1 MGELAIRRNRNI
13 SVSRYQGT
21 GKTEK
26 AAGSTQSRKVAGT
39 AGFTISETLQEL
51 MSRVSR
57 VEGRSRESR
66 RALQTGEAALDE
78 VQDSLD
84 RMADLARKSAEGG
97 GTDRAALQ
105 KELEQLRESIERV
118 ISQATAGGVS
128 LFQDGEAGAAKWV
141 ESLLY
146 TSGEAGKEE
155 GAQALPDWLMK
166 GIVQKNMTA
175 EEILAALGL
184 DKTASGSDI
193 LAAITGRP
201 LESGSV
207 ESYLATLYLG
217 AVIAGGDTALEGGI
231 DLRTA
236 MEGLLKLLEKVEE
249 GVPPD
254 RAVELLTGG
263 KFASLAD
270 FQARFMD
277 GSAPGLETFL
287 MNLLL
292 SGEGSGSGAGLT
304 AGSSLL
310 AILAEI
316 KGMNLETLMDLLSV
330 SPLPEAAPE
339 PGSTQTPAEPVPTQ
353 AQPMGNVQVSGQDL
367 SGVSLRAPS
376 GELVVGGGADVTVQ
390 GTGQG
395 EQAVLLTGSGRT
407 ALQNVSLSTL
417 TVDSSAARIFVPE
430 QSILK
435 EVRLGEGAVLTV
447 SGGALAKIGSLHAG
461 GSSLLRLTEGAALA
475 LGRTEG
481 APEGESRAVLTVP
494 VVVDGPVSLSAQAA
508 HVLDGAGNRLEPFDL
523 IWKTLLPGWSA
534 ITALEMDGRQA
545 KMNLLNGDPVRL
557 WLVRGDHGAPI
568 HSMVVQGKDESGQPR
583 TRYAY
588 LHWNQNTRAF
598 EEISM
603 YPNPFSVTGGEPG
616 RDWVYEEESQTLH
629 ILSSQ
634 VSAISG
640 GPGTD
645 AAQAPFS
652 GRIVLADGIGPMEL
666 SLGGVVCRVSSG
678 RAFSLGQGNEVTL
691 ILQSGT
697 SNLFE
702 SGTGCAGI
710 SLGSGTSLNIDC
722 ADPHSGRDPD
732 GVLTATGG
740 AGGAGIGW
748 DGEGGWDQAGQILI
762 RGGVSVGAG
771 GFMGSVT
778 IIGGIIVSSDGR
790 GGGEG
795 GLSLQMGEDTVALP
809 QFRLSSRI
817 LQLEGLSVATREQA
831 LAAQTALE
839 ADRRWVSRIQ
849 AAYGALYNQ
858 LDQSFGGLYSHYI
871 SLAEGMVRD
880 NAAADTLLEDM
891 RQSILLQPSQALHT
905 HGRRGTED
913 VRQLLR

>member
-1 MGELAIRRNRNI
+1 
-13 SVSRYQGT
+13 
-21 GKTEK
+21 
-26 AAGSTQSRKVAGT
+26 
-39 AGFTISETLQEL
+39 
-51 MSRVSR
+51 

-330 SPLPEAAPE
+330 SPLPEVAPE

-461 GSSLLRLTEGAALA
+461 GSSLLRLTEGAAVA

-494 VVVDGPVSLSAQAA
+494 VVVDGPVSLAAQAA

-568 HSMVVQGKDESGQPR
+568 HSLVVQGKDESGQPR

-588 LHWNQNTRAF
+588 LHWNQNTQAF

-722 ADPHSGRDPD
+722 ADPHSGGDPD

>member
-84 RMADLARKSAEGG
+84 RMADLARKSAAGG
-97 GTDRAALQ
+97 EADRAALQ

-146 TSGEAGKEE
+146 TSGESGKEE
-155 GAQALPDWLMK
+155 GVQALPDWLMK

-270 FQARFMD
+270 FQAQFMD
-277 GSAPGLETFL
+277 GSAPGLEAFL
-287 MNLLL
+287 TNLLL
-292 SGEGSGSGAGLT
+292 SGEGSGSDAGLT

-316 KGMNLETLMDLLSV
+316 KGMNLETLMGLLSV

-339 PGSTQTPAEPVPTQ
+339 PGSVQSTAEPVPVQ

-367 SGVSLRAPS
+367 SGVTLRAPT

-407 ALQNVSLSTL
+407 ALQHVNLSAL
-417 TVDSSAARIFVPE
+417 TVDSGTARIFVLE

-447 SGGALAKIGSLHAG
+447 SGGALAKIGSLYAG
-461 GSSLLRLTEGAALA
+461 GSSLLRLTEGAAVA

-481 APEGESRAVLTVP
+481 APEGESREVLTVP
-494 VVVDGPVSLSAQAA
+494 VVVDGPVSLAAQAA
-508 HVLDGAGNRLEPFDL
+508 HVRDTAGNRLEPFDL

-557 WLVRGDHGAPI
+557 WLVRGDHGSPI
-568 HSMVVQGKDESGQPR
+568 HGLVVQGKDESGQPR

-588 LHWNQNTRAF
+588 LHWNQNTQAF

-722 ADPHSGRDPD
+722 ADPHSGGDPD

-905 HGRRGTED
+905 HGRRGMED

>member
-26 AAGSTQSRKVAGT
+26 AADSTQSRKVAGT

-84 RMADLARKSAEGG
+84 RMADLARKSAAGG
-97 GTDRAALQ
+97 ETDRAALQ

-118 ISQATAGGVS
+118 ISRATAGGVS

-155 GAQALPDWLMK
+155 GVQALPDWLMK

-270 FQARFMD
+270 FQAQFMD
-277 GSAPGLETFL
+277 GSAPGLEAFL
-287 MNLLL
+287 TNLLL
-292 SGEGSGSGAGLT
+292 SGEGSGSDAGLT

-339 PGSTQTPAEPVPTQ
+339 PGSAQATAEPVPAQ

-367 SGVSLRAPS
+367 SGVTLRAPT
-376 GELVVGGGADVTVQ
+376 GELVAGGGADVTVQ

-407 ALQNVSLSTL
+407 ALQHVNLSAL
-417 TVDSSAARIFVPE
+417 TVDSGAARIFVLE

-461 GSSLLRLTEGAALA
+461 GSSLLRLTEGAAVA

-481 APEGESRAVLTVP
+481 APEGESREVLTVP
-494 VVVDGPVSLSAQAA
+494 VVVDGPVSLAAQAA
-508 HVLDGAGNRLEPFDL
+508 HVRDTAGNRLEPFDL

-534 ITALEMDGRQA
+534 ITALEIDGRQA

-557 WLVRGDHGAPI
+557 WLTRGDHGSPI
-568 HSMVVQGKDESGQPR
+568 HGLVVQGKDESGQPR

-588 LHWNQNTRAF
+588 LHWNQNTQAF

-666 SLGGVVCRVSSG
+666 ALGGVVCRVSSG

-722 ADPHSGRDPD
+722 ADPHSGGDPD

>member
-26 AAGSTQSRKVAGT
+26 AADSTQSRKVAGT

-118 ISQATAGGVS
+118 ISRATAGGVS

-155 GAQALPDWLMK
+155 GVQALPDWLMK

-193 LAAITGRP
+193 LAAITGKP

-270 FQARFMD
+270 FQSQFMD
-277 GSAPGLETFL
+277 GSAPGLEAFL
-287 MNLLL
+287 TNLLL
-292 SGEGSGSGAGLT
+292 SGEGPGSDAGLT

-339 PGSTQTPAEPVPTQ
+339 PGSAQSTAEPVPAQ

-367 SGVSLRAPS
+367 SGVTLRAPT

-407 ALQNVSLSTL
+407 ALQHVNLSAL
-417 TVDSSAARIFVPE
+417 TVDSGTARIFVLE

-435 EVRLGEGAVLTV
+435 AVRLGEGAVLTV

-461 GSSLLRLTEGAALA
+461 GSSLLRLTEGAAVA

-481 APEGESRAVLTVP
+481 APEGESREMLTVP
-494 VVVDGPVSLSAQAA
+494 VVVDGPVSLAAQAA
-508 HVLDGAGNRLEPFDL
+508 HVRDTAGNRLEPFDL

-568 HSMVVQGKDESGQPR
+568 HSLVVQGKDESGQPR

-588 LHWNQNTRAF
+588 LHWNQNTQAF

>member
-84 RMADLARKSAEGG
+84 RMADLARKSAAGG
-97 GTDRAALQ
+97 ETDRAALQ

-118 ISQATAGGVS
+118 ISRATAGGVS
-128 LFQDGEAGAAKWV
+128 LFQDGEAGTAKWV

-155 GAQALPDWLMK
+155 GVQALPDWLMK

-193 LAAITGRP
+193 LAAITGKP

-270 FQARFMD
+270 FQAQFMD
-277 GSAPGLETFL
+277 GSAPGLEAFL
-287 MNLLL
+287 TNLLL
-292 SGEGSGSGAGLT
+292 SGEGSGSDAGLT

-339 PGSTQTPAEPVPTQ
+339 PGSVQSTAEPVPVQ

-367 SGVSLRAPS
+367 SGVTLRAPT

-407 ALQNVSLSTL
+407 ALQHVNLSAL
-417 TVDSSAARIFVPE
+417 TVDSGTARIFVLE

-435 EVRLGEGAVLTV
+435 EIRLGEGAVLTV

-461 GSSLLRLTEGAALA
+461 GSSLLRLTEGAAVA

-481 APEGESRAVLTVP
+481 APEGESREVLTVP
-494 VVVDGPVSLSAQAA
+494 VVVDGPVSLAAQAA
-508 HVLDGAGNRLEPFDL
+508 HVRDTAGNRLEPFDL

-557 WLVRGDHGAPI
+557 WLTRGDHGSPI
-568 HSMVVQGKDESGQPR
+568 HGLVVQGKDESGQPR

-588 LHWNQNTRAF
+588 LHWNQNTQAF

-666 SLGGVVCRVSSG
+666 ALGGVVCRVSSG

-722 ADPHSGRDPD
+722 ADPHSGGDPD

-839 ADRRWVSRIQ
+839 ADRCWVSRIQ

>member
-26 AAGSTQSRKVAGT
+26 AADSTQSRKVAGT

-84 RMADLARKSAEGG
+84 RMADLARKSAAGG
-97 GTDRAALQ
+97 ETDRAALQ

-118 ISQATAGGVS
+118 ISRATAGGVS

-155 GAQALPDWLMK
+155 GVQALPDWLMK

-184 DKTASGSDI
+184 DKTASGSDV
-193 LAAITGRP
+193 LAAITGKP

-254 RAVELLTGG
+254 RAVELLSGG

-270 FQARFMD
+270 FQAQFMD

-339 PGSTQTPAEPVPTQ
+339 PGSAQATAEPVPAQ

-367 SGVSLRAPS
+367 SGVTLRAPT
-376 GELVVGGGADVTVQ
+376 GELVAGGGADVTVQ

-407 ALQNVSLSTL
+407 ALQHVNLSAL
-417 TVDSSAARIFVPE
+417 TVDSGAARIFVLE

-461 GSSLLRLTEGAALA
+461 GSSLLRLTEGAAVA

-481 APEGESRAVLTVP
+481 APEGDSREVLTVP
-494 VVVDGPVSLSAQAA
+494 VVVDGPVSLAAQAA
-508 HVLDGAGNRLEPFDL
+508 HVRDTAGNRLEPFDL

-534 ITALEMDGRQA
+534 ITALEIDGRQA

-568 HSMVVQGKDESGQPR
+568 HSLVVQGKDESGQPR

-588 LHWNQNTRAF
+588 LHWNQNTQAF

-666 SLGGVVCRVSSG
+666 ALGGVVCRVSSG

-722 ADPHSGRDPD
+722 ADPHSGGDPD

>member
-26 AAGSTQSRKVAGT
+26 AAGSTQSRKAAGT

-84 RMADLARKSAEGG
+84 RMADLARKSAAGG
-97 GTDRAALQ
+97 EADRAALQ

-118 ISQATAGGVS
+118 ISRATAGGVS

-155 GAQALPDWLMK
+155 GVQALPDWLMK

-184 DKTASGSDI
+184 DKTASGSDV
-193 LAAITGRP
+193 LAAITGKP

-254 RAVELLTGG
+254 RAVELLSGG

-270 FQARFMD
+270 FQAQFMD
-277 GSAPGLETFL
+277 GSAPGLEAFL
-287 MNLLL
+287 TNLLL
-292 SGEGSGSGAGLT
+292 SGEGSGSDAGLT

-339 PGSTQTPAEPVPTQ
+339 PGSARAAAEPVPAQ

-367 SGVSLRAPS
+367 SGVTLRAPT

-395 EQAVLLTGSGRT
+395 EQVVLLTGSGRT
-407 ALQNVSLSTL
+407 ALQHVNLSTL
-417 TVDSSAARIFVPE
+417 TVDSGTARIFVLE

-435 EVRLGEGAVLTV
+435 EVRLGEGAVLTI

-461 GSSLLRLTEGAALA
+461 GSSLLRLTEGAAVA

-481 APEGESRAVLTVP
+481 APEGDSREVLTVP
-494 VVVDGPVSLSAQAA
+494 VVVDGPVSLAAQAA
-508 HVLDGAGNRLEPFDL
+508 HVRDTAGNRLEPFDL

-534 ITALEMDGRQA
+534 ITALEMDGRQV
-545 KMNLLNGDPVRL
+545 KMNLLNGEPVRL

-568 HSMVVQGKDESGQPR
+568 HSLVVQGKDESGQPR

-588 LHWNQNTRAF
+588 LHWNQNTQAF

-666 SLGGVVCRVSSG
+666 ALGGVVCRVSSG

-722 ADPHSGRDPD
+722 ADPHSGGDPD

-880 NAAADTLLEDM
+880 NAAADTLLADM

>member
-26 AAGSTQSRKVAGT
+26 AADSTQSRKVAGT

-84 RMADLARKSAEGG
+84 RMADLARKSAAGG
-97 GTDRAALQ
+97 ETDRAALQ

-118 ISQATAGGVS
+118 ISRATAGGVS

-155 GAQALPDWLMK
+155 GVQALPDWLMK

-193 LAAITGRP
+193 LAAITGKP

-270 FQARFMD
+270 FQAQFMD
-277 GSAPGLETFL
+277 GSAPGLEAFL
-287 MNLLL
+287 TNLLL
-292 SGEGSGSGAGLT
+292 SGEGSGSDTGLT
-304 AGSSLL
+304 AGASLL

-339 PGSTQTPAEPVPTQ
+339 PGSAQATAEPVPAQ

-367 SGVSLRAPS
+367 SGVTLRAPT
-376 GELVVGGGADVTVQ
+376 GELVAGGGADVTVQ

-407 ALQNVSLSTL
+407 ALQHVNLSAL
-417 TVDSSAARIFVPE
+417 TVDSGAARIFVLE

-461 GSSLLRLTEGAALA
+461 GSSLLRLTEGAAVA

-481 APEGESRAVLTVP
+481 APEGESREVLTVP
-494 VVVDGPVSLSAQAA
+494 VVVDGPVSLAAQAA
-508 HVLDGAGNRLEPFDL
+508 HVRDTAGNRLEPFDL

-534 ITALEMDGRQA
+534 ITALEIDGRQA

-557 WLVRGDHGAPI
+557 WLTRGDHGSPI
-568 HSMVVQGKDESGQPR
+568 HGLVVQGKDESGQPR

-588 LHWNQNTRAF
+588 LHWNQNTQAF

-666 SLGGVVCRVSSG
+666 ALGGVVCRVSSG

-722 ADPHSGRDPD
+722 ADPHSGGDPD